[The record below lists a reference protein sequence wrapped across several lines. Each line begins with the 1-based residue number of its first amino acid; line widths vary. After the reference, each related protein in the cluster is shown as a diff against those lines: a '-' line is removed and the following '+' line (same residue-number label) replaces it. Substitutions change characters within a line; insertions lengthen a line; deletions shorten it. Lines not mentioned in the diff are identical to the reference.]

1 MSNDNAVTEANGD
14 VSQYDVRALL
24 ERRAWVSVHA
34 EQFPVTVLEDLGR
47 RASDSGA
54 RLIIRDAS
62 RILQMRRER
71 IAEKA
76 QGAVTF
82 EF

>member
-1 MSNDNAVTEANGD
+1 MSNDNAVTEAAGNAT
-14 VSQYDVRALL
+14 QYVVRALL
-24 ERRAWVSVHA
+24 ERRAGVSVHA
-34 EQFPVTVLEDLGR
+34 EQFPVTVLDDLGR
-47 RASDSGA
+47 RASDNGA

-62 RILQMRRER
+62 KILQMRRER

-82 EF
+82 EL